1 MLKND
6 KMKKLGIF
14 YGSNTGTTAGVAHRL
29 GRVLGVSDDDIHD
42 VADTVPSVIADYDTL
57 IFGTSTWG
65 SGNLEEDWEN
75 FISAIEVLDLKGK
88 KIALF
93 GCGDET
99 MSDTFCNG
107 VGTLYERLVPTGA
120 EFIGEYPADCYHFD
134 KSSAVVDGTPV
145 GLLLD
150 EVNHPELTDL
160 RLRAW
165 ADILTR

>member
-1 MLKND
+1 
-6 KMKKLGIF
+6 MKKRGIF

-29 GRVLGVSDDDIHD
+29 GRLLGVCDDDIHD
-42 VADTVPSVIADYDTL
+42 VADTVPSVVADYDTL

-65 SGNLEEDWEN
+65 TGDLEEDWEN
-75 FISAIEVLDLKGK
+75 FIAAIEVLDLKGK

-107 VGTLYERLVPTGA
+107 VGTLYERLVSTGA
-120 EFIGEYPADCYHFD
+120 EFIGGYPADCYRFD
-134 KSSAVVDGTPV
+134 KSSAVVDGTPA